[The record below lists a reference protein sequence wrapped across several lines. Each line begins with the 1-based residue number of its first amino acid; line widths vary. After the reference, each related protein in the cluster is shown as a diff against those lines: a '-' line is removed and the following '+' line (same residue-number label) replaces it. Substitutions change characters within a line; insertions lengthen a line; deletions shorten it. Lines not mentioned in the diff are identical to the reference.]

1 MSGRQAIGSG
11 GPWED
16 IYGYSRAVRVG
27 DLVRVAGTTAAL
39 PGGGAEGA
47 TAEAQAR
54 EVLRRIALALQGVG
68 AGIADVVATRMYVT
82 DIAADGDAV
91 GRVHGEVFR
100 HVRPAATMVEVSRLI
115 APDLKVEI
123 EVEAVVTR
131 PGNQGP

>member
-1 MSGRQAIGSG
+1 MSDRQIIGSG

-16 IYGYSRAVRVG
+16 VYGYSRAVRVG
-27 DLVRVAGTTAAL
+27 DHVRVAGTTAAL
-39 PGGGAEGA
+39 PGGGAEGE
-47 TAEAQAR
+47 TTEAQAR

-82 DIAADGDAV
+82 DIAADADAV

-115 APDLKVEI
+115 APELKVEI

-131 PGNQGP
+131 PGSQGP